1 SRASAG
7 EKAPFI
13 KGSNRCTRLFITTLV
28 LLLGSFTVI
37 SAQEGGSESS
47 LSANKLLKDALLFIV
62 DVTVSMPD
70 SDAELWNTRVEKITI
85 PGRAVAVS
93 LEGENS
99 RLKVNFTL
107 YPAEDGKLFLV
118 ARSETWVGGEYS
130 SALSSLPVAYRDE
143 VYYYPLGRADD
154 RTEDN
159 PVEVR
164 MAINIIP
171 YLETLDEEARA
182 ALESAFDSS
191 AQFDLSG
198 EDP

>member
-1 SRASAG
+1 MIS
-7 EKAPFI
+7 
-13 KGSNRCTRLFITTLV
+13 CTRLFISTLV
-28 LLLGSFTVI
+28 LLLGSFTAV
-37 SAQEGGSESS
+37 SAQEGGIESS
-47 LSANKLLKDALLFIV
+47 LSADKLLKDALLFIV

-70 SDAELWNTRVEKITI
+70 GDVELWNTRVEKITI

-118 ARSETWVGGEYS
+118 AQSETWVGGEYS
-130 SALSSLPVAYRDE
+130 STLSSLPVAYRDE

-154 RTEDN
+154 GTEDN

-164 MAINIIP
+164 MAINVIP